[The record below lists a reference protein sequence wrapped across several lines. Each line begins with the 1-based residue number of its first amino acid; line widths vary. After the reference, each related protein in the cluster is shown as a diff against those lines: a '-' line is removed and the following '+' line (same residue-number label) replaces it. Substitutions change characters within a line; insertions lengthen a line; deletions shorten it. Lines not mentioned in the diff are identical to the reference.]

1 MKAVGII
8 VEYNPFHNGHLYH
21 LQETKK
27 QTGADCVIAVMSGN
41 FLQRGEPALVS
52 KWARTKM
59 ALSAGVDIVI
69 ELPYAFAVQA
79 AERFANGA
87 VMLLHALHCAEI
99 CFGSENGDITAF
111 LEAAATFFQQKEEHD
126 RYVQEAL
133 QKGLSYPQAN
143 AEAWKR
149 FRSAALD
156 LTKPNNMLGFAY
168 VKAILQHELP
178 ITPRTI
184 RRIASNYH
192 DETFSHS
199 SIASATSLR
208 KALQGSLDKL
218 ETIAPYIPAATKQI
232 LKQYH
237 DAYGTLHEWEAY
249 FPFLKY
255 RIMTAEEAELR
266 QIAGVEEGI
275 EYRLKQAIATAS
287 TFSAFIDKVKTKR
300 YTWTRLQRTCTHILT
315 NFTKEQQ
322 NQTETP
328 TYIRLL
334 GMTENGRRY
343 LQLVKKDLSLPLVTK
358 VAKLKLDSIYEQEK
372 KAASAYAAIFSEPLR
387 TQVLKEE
394 YATAPIQL

>member
-1 MKAVGII
+1 MKAVGVI
-8 VEYNPFHNGHLYH
+8 VEYNPFHNGHWYH

-59 ALSAGVDIVI
+59 ALAAGVDIVI

-87 VMLLHALHCAEI
+87 VMLLNALHCAEI

-111 LEAAATFFQQKEEHD
+111 LDAVKTFLKQKEEHD

-133 QKGLSYPQAN
+133 QKGLSYPKAN

-149 FRSAALD
+149 FDLASLD
-156 LTKPNNMLGFAY
+156 LAKPNNMLGFAY
-168 VKAILQHELP
+168 VKSILQNNLS
-178 ITPRTI
+178 IVPRTI

-192 DETFSHS
+192 DEAFSHP

-208 KALQGSLDKL
+208 KALQGSSGGL
-218 ETIAPYIPAATKQI
+218 ETIASYIPATTKQI
-232 LKQYH
+232 LQQYTET
-237 DAYGTLHEWEAY
+237 YGTLHDWEVY

-255 RIMTAEEAELR
+255 RIMTTEEAELR
-266 QIAGVEEGI
+266 EIAGVEEGI
-275 EYRLKQAIATAS
+275 EYRLKQTIATAS
-287 TFSAFIDKVKTKR
+287 TFSALIDKVKTKR

-322 NQTETP
+322 NQAEAP

-343 LQLVKKDLSLPLVTK
+343 LQHVKKHLLLPLVTK
-358 VAKLKLDSIYEQEK
+358 VAKLQHDPIYQQEK

-387 TQVLKEE
+387 TRALKEE